1 MDKQFDTKSSS
12 KDMGLVVKRQI
23 QMEAISK
30 AIYLVTDLLEKE
42 EPLRNTLRKV
52 SVELLDSAN
61 KTESLQKLHSLLRLA
76 KDIHL
81 VSEMNASLL
90 INAIEKT
97 QAIVEE
103 KREVAIGEIL
113 KTEVINDA
121 GVPAVNTSPSSVDK
135 VVVSTP
141 DRSYA
146 ERVVAT
152 HHLAT
157 KPEITQYE
165 KQVTVTRERSLS
177 MSVPALDIGS
187 RRKRILEVVKAKGQ
201 ATINEFIESIQ
212 GCSSKTIQRELTSLV
227 LSGTLKKTGERRWS
241 KYSLK

>member
-1 MDKQFDTKSSS
+1 
-12 KDMGLVVKRQI
+12 MGLVVKRQI

-52 SVELLDSAN
+52 SVELLDSVHKA
-61 KTESLQKLHSLLRLA
+61 ESLQKLHSLLRLS

-81 VSEMNASLL
+81 VSDMNASLL

-97 QAIVEE
+97 RLIVEE
-103 KREVAIGEIL
+103 KQDVAIGEIL
-113 KTEVINDA
+113 KTEVIDENPAPIMVESIIAVQDE
-121 GVPAVNTSPSSVDK
+121 VPT
-135 VVVSTP
+135 
-141 DRSYA
+141 
-146 ERVVAT
+146 ERVIAQ
-152 HHLAT
+152 HASSSSS

-165 KQVTVTRERSLS
+165 KHVTVTRERSTS
-177 MSVPALDIGS
+177 VSVPALDIGS
-187 RRKRILEVVKAKGQ
+187 RRKRILEVVRTKGQ